1 MSTFSLITEPWIPVR
16 VGEKLELYSLEQT
29 LTRAQEIERVEDASP
44 LVVVALHRF
53 LLAVLYRALQGPD
66 SFEELRE
73 WFEDGFPETAITD
86 YLERWKHRFNLFDEE
101 RPFYQIADLDKAVFG
116 KPIEPKAWTEL
127 APEVRDGGQGASL
140 FNHTNDVAEPIPAA
154 EAFRH
159 LLVRQTFALGGLS
172 RTFVTAATNA
182 PSPNA
187 VFFIPHGRNLL
198 ETLCYCL
205 DPNNYAHYEHDV
217 PFWERDTVYD
227 VAYLEKTKEDAV
239 MGCVQAYTW
248 MSRAVKLEPL
258 EMDDDVYVQ
267 NIYFASGLAPKFEVA
282 QYSDP
287 MVGRYMIKSGANKDN
302 LTFIRLNSDK
312 QFWRDFQSL
321 FAEQQTGVAPR
332 VIGISVRLASAFS
345 RDVNLAV
352 YGISNKQAKIN
363 FARQESY
370 VLPEAIIDDRTEDV
384 YVVLA
389 DSLARA
395 DKLGY
400 SLRKAVFEIYTY
412 LDPELRI
419 KDEKKLDKFW
429 RKVNAPPPPKENPTI
444 TRLRITVN
452 TSAGIAFYWSN
463 LGRSFPNLLAWLTAD
478 FKPSDAERFWA
489 QELLNAS
496 DRAWELARTAAGDD
510 AFALR
515 AVYSAEGGLRAAQKP
530 FRKQVKE
537 AA

>member
-1 MSTFSLITEPWIPVR
+1 MDGTAS
-16 VGEKLELYSLEQT
+16 YSLVSLLHQQENTLVECRFRMRFYLRLERLMTLGPKLDWCPWRFANLKMPPFTLLLQPAVQARQAEVEQRHD
-29 LTRAQEIERVEDASP
+29 LS
-44 LVVVALHRF
+44 LFYSFF
-53 LLAVLYRALQGPD
+53 LNGCYRSLSYLYRMCHPYIM
-66 SFEELRE
+66 
-73 WFEDGFPETAITD
+73 P
-86 YLERWKHRFNLFDEE
+86 
-101 RPFYQIADLDKAVFG
+101 
-116 KPIEPKAWTEL
+116 PIRSLSMGYTVEPKAWTEL

-172 RTFVTAATNA
+172 RTFDYSAKRS

-187 VFFIPHGRNLL
+187 VFLIPHGQNLL

-227 VAYLEKTKEDAV
+227 VAYLEKTKEEAV

-258 EMDDDVYVQ
+258 ETEVGVYVKD
-267 NIYFASGLAPKFEVA
+267 IYFASGLAPKFEVA
-282 QYSDP
+282 QYYDP
-287 MVGRYMIKSGANKDN
+287 MVGSFIAASGTYKGQAVFTK
-302 LTFIRLNSDK
+302 FRAGRR
-312 QFWRDFQSL
+312 FWRDFHSL
-321 FAEQQTGVAPR
+321 FTQQQDKEAPR
-332 VIGISVRLASAFS
+332 VVGMSIKLASKFRREVS
-345 RDVNLAV
+345 LGV
-352 YGISNKQAKIN
+352 YGLSNGTQEAKID
-363 FARQESY
+363 FARQEHY
-370 VLPEAIIDDRTEDV
+370 RLPEAVVADRTEDV
-384 YVVLA
+384 YATLEELLA
-389 DSLARA
+389 QAEGLEKRLFAATRKLAEG
-395 DKLGY
+395 LLSHG
-400 SLRKAVFEIYTY
+400 
-412 LDPELRI
+412 
-419 KDEKKLDKFW
+419 
-429 RKVNAPPPPKENPTI
+429 
-444 TRLRITVN
+444 
-452 TSAGIAFYWSN
+452 
-463 LGRSFPNLLAWLTAD
+463 GRSPDPADVTNLVKTFPVATSYWTTLDRAFGKLLQELTAN

-530 FRKQVKE
+530 FRTQVKE

>member
-1 MSTFSLITEPWIPVR
+1 MAKFNLTTEPWIPVR

-44 LVVVALHRF
+44 LVVVTLHRF

-172 RTFVTAATNA
+172 RTFDYSAKRS

-187 VFFIPHGRNLL
+187 VFLIPHGQNLL

-227 VAYLEKTKEDAV
+227 VAYLQKTKEDAV

-258 EMDDDVYVQ
+258 ETEGGVYVKD
-267 NIYFASGLAPKFEVA
+267 IYFASGLAPKFEVA
-282 QYSDP
+282 QYYDP
-287 MVGRYMIKSGANKDN
+287 MVGSSIAASGIYKGQAVFTK
-302 LTFIRLNSDK
+302 FRAGRR
-312 QFWRDFQSL
+312 FWRDFHSL
-321 FAEQQTGVAPR
+321 FAQQQDKEAPR
-332 VIGISVRLASAFS
+332 VVGMSIKLASKFEREVS
-345 RDVNLAV
+345 LGV
-352 YGISNKQAKIN
+352 YGLSNGTQEAKID
-363 FARQESY
+363 FARQEHY
-370 VLPEAIIDDRTEDV
+370 KLPEAVVADRTEDV
-384 YVVLA
+384 YATLEE
-389 DSLARA
+389 SLAQA
-395 DKLGY
+395 EGL
-400 SLRKAVFEIYTY
+400 
-412 LDPELRI
+412 
-419 KDEKKLDKFW
+419 EKKLFAAT
-429 RKVNAPPPPKENPTI
+429 RKLAEG
-444 TRLRITVN
+444 LL
-452 TSAGIAFYWSN
+452 SHG
-463 LGRSFPNLLAWLTAD
+463 GRSPDPADVTNLVKTFPVATAYWTTLDRAFGKLLQELTAD

-530 FRKQVKE
+530 FRKQIKE